1 MTINPRMLIL
11 AREAQGLTQ
20 QDLAKATG
28 LAQSTLSKAENGLR
42 PLPEADVPQVAKA
55 LRVTPELLTWQEEV
69 YGFGSASFFH
79 RKQQSLSQR
88 TLRKIQ
94 ARVNL
99 LRMRLVRLSDGI
111 AVDTSLTIPR
121 IDIDDVE
128 TAAEAAR
135 RVRAAWRLPMGPVPN
150 LVNIVEAA
158 GGTVVLRDFE
168 THRINAISV
177 WHPGSGPLFVL
188 NSELSPERQRFVLAH
203 EIGHMV
209 MHEGEPPRDTA
220 EKEAD
225 AFAEE
230 LLMPAAEIAKDL
242 GGIDVRRAAAL
253 KPYWRVPMQSL
264 IIRAEHLGI
273 ISSPRSRSLH
283 AYMNKAGY
291 LVSEPAPLQ
300 REEPQVYREMLR
312 IHVEEHDY
320 SIREL
325 SHVVGMTEEELA
337 DEITPPSRRGLRLVR
352 G

>member
-1 MTINPRMLIL
+1 MTINPRMLVL

-28 LAQSTLSKAENGLR
+28 LAQSTLSKAETGVR
-42 PLPEADVPQVAKA
+42 PLPEADVPQVAKV

-111 AVDTSLTIPR
+111 AVDTSLKIPH
-121 IDIDDVE
+121 IDIDEVG

-158 GGTVVLRDFE
+158 GGTVLLRDFE

-188 NSELSPERQRFVLAH
+188 NEGLSPERQRFVLAH

-209 MHEGEPPRDTA
+209 MHEGDLPRETA

-225 AFAEE
+225 SFAEE

-242 GGIDVRRAAAL
+242 SGIDVRRAAAL

-273 ISSPRSRSLH
+273 ITQARSRSLH

-291 LVSEPAPLQ
+291 LVSEPAPIE
-300 REEPQVYREMLR
+300 REIPQIYKEMLR
-312 IHVEEHDY
+312 IHIEEHDY
-320 SIREL
+320 SVHEL
-325 SHVVGMTEEELA
+325 SQVVGMLEEDLEN
-337 DEITPPSRRGLRLVR
+337 EVVTPSRRRLRLVP
-352 G
+352 